1 MIDPTKKDYQIQSV
15 KNAMQ
20 ILRLYSGERDELG
33 VTEMSRLLGM
43 SKSSVHRLI
52 STLTK
57 EGFLEKSPDSSKY
70 RLGLALLGLCG
81 VITTHMEIHR
91 EAIPTLESIVDKLGE
106 ACHVCVLEGSDI
118 VYLHKVECK
127 HPVRLL
133 SHIGKRNPAFCTSG
147 GKSILAFQAENIV
160 SSVIESGF
168 IPYGPNTITDPAQFR
183 ENLQTIREQGYA
195 VCVDELHED
204 VVSIGSP
211 IRDYSGDVV
220 ASVSVVG
227 PKQRITPDKIALFTK
242 TVLEASRE
250 ISEKLGYY
258 GF

>member
-1 MIDPTKKDYQIQSV
+1 MTEPAKKDYQIHSV
-15 KNAMQ
+15 KNAMH
-20 ILRLYSGERDELG
+20 ILRLYSGERAELG

-43 SKSSVHRLI
+43 SKSSVHRLV

-57 EGFLEKSPDSSKY
+57 EGFLEKSQNSNKY

-91 EAIPTLESIVDKLGE
+91 EAIPTLEILVEKLGE

-118 VYLHKVECK
+118 VYLHKVECR

-147 GKSILAFQAENIV
+147 GKSILAYQPESIV
-160 SSVIESGF
+160 NSVIESGLT
-168 IPYGPNTITDPAQFR
+168 PYGPNTITDPAQFK
-183 ENLQTIREQGYA
+183 ENLQSIREQGYA
-195 VCVDELHED
+195 VCIDELHED
-204 VVSIGSP
+204 VISIGSP

-227 PKQRITPDKIALFTK
+227 PKQRITPDKIPFFAA
-242 TVLEASRE
+242 TVLEAGRE
-250 ISEKLGYY
+250 ISQKLGYC
-258 GF
+258 GL